1 MKRTFA
7 PLSTLFLVALLAV
20 PFVGC
25 PKRKPATPA
34 EDVPTQTTTVQTT
47 PPAPT
52 QEVEPP
58 VATPTEDRTE
68 DLLLSQDLQIVNA
81 ELARRG
87 FAADVYFDY
96 DEATLSEETRER
108 LNRNA
113 GLLRAAPQLVL
124 VVEGHADE
132 RGTNEY
138 NLALGERRANAA
150 KSYLGTL
157 GIGEDRLRTLS
168 YGEERQTCTETD
180 ESCWS
185 QNRRA
190 HMVVTGRTQG

>member
-20 PFVGC
+20 PFAGC
-25 PKRKPATPA
+25 PHKKPATPA

-52 QEVEPP
+52 QEVEPS